1 MVSEHVFINR
11 VDKEKFLLTLFCS
24 IFFLSFF
31 LSMIKYLWVIY
42 MKGVLI
48 SGYYGFN
55 NTGDE
60 AMIETMSIELAK
72 KNYRLVV
79 LSSNPDKTKEL
90 YNVEA
95 YDRYNFFEIVKAIK
109 NTDILVSGGGTLFQ
123 DITSKKS
130 IWYYLGIVKLA
141 QLMGKKICIA
151 YQGMGPINTK
161 FYRWITK
168 RTLNKK
174 SVKLIALRDKAAYE
188 YAKEMGIKEDKMV
201 ISSDMIFMMKPP
213 AKERSI
219 KILNDN
225 VHNKKEDEKLIGF
238 SVREWKDKD
247 RTDLFAEVAD
257 KLVEKYNARIVFF
270 PFHKPK
276 DAEISKIIMHKM
288 KHEDKTVIIPNR
300 YLPSEIL
307 GTMGLMDINVGVR
320 LHALVFS
327 ALMDVPTVGIS
338 YEPKIDGFLEM
349 INMTPVCTYD
359 NISVEKILEKVDSF
373 MQNDKVNYKD
383 KTTEFSK
390 MGKEVLDKIIE
401 ELGK

>member
-1 MVSEHVFINR
+1 MG
-11 VDKEKFLLTLFCS
+11 DD
-24 IFFLSFF
+24 
-31 LSMIKYLWVIY
+31 

-60 AMIETMSIELAK
+60 AMIETLSIELAK

-79 LSSNPDKTKEL
+79 LSSNPERTKEL

-95 YDRYNFFEIVKAIK
+95 YDRYNFFEIIKAIRK
-109 NTDILVSGGGTLFQ
+109 TDILISGGGTLFQ

-161 FYRWITK
+161 FYRWMTK
-168 RTLNKK
+168 KTLNKK
-174 SVKLIALRDKAAYE
+174 SVKLIALRDKHAYE
-188 YAKEMGIKEDKMV
+188 YAKEMGINEEKMV
-201 ISSDMIFMMKPP
+201 LSSDMIFMMKPP
-213 AKERSI
+213 AKERSL

-225 VHNKKEDEKLIGF
+225 VHNKKDDEKLIGF

-288 KHEDKTVIIPNR
+288 KHEDKTVLIPNR

-307 GTMGLMDINVGVR
+307 GTMGLMDVNIGVR

-327 ALMDVPTVGIS
+327 ALMNVPTIGIS

-349 INMTPVCTYD
+349 INMTPVCTYE

-373 MQNDKVNYKD
+373 MANKEVNYASKTSEFANMGQDVLNKIIAELD
-383 KTTEFSK
+383 KTK
-390 MGKEVLDKIIE
+390 
-401 ELGK
+401 

>member
-1 MVSEHVFINR
+1 
-11 VDKEKFLLTLFCS
+11 
-24 IFFLSFF
+24 
-31 LSMIKYLWVIY
+31 

-79 LSSNPDKTKEL
+79 LSSNPDRTKEL

-95 YDRYNFFEIVKAIK
+95 YDRYNFFSIVKAIK

-141 QLMGKKICIA
+141 LLMGKKVCIA

-161 FYRWITK
+161 FYRWMTK
-168 RTLNKK
+168 RTLNNKN
-174 SVKLIALRDKAAYE
+174 VKLVALRDKQAYD
-188 YAKEMGIKEDKMV
+188 YAKEMGIKEEKMV
-201 ISSDMIFMMKPP
+201 LSSDMIFMMKPP
-213 AKERSI
+213 AKERSL

-225 VHNKKEDEKLIGF
+225 VHNHFEGEKLIGF

-247 RTDLFAEVAD
+247 RTDLFAELAD
-257 KLVEKYNARIVFF
+257 ELVEKYNARIVFF

-288 KHEDKTVIIPNR
+288 KHEDKTVLIPNR

-307 GTMGLMDINVGVR
+307 GTMGLMDVNIGVR

-327 ALMDVPTVGIS
+327 ALMDVPTIGIS

-349 INMTPVCTYD
+349 INMTPVCTYE

-373 MQNDKVNYKD
+373 MKDNSVNYKE
-383 KTTEFSK
+383 KTVEFSR
-390 MGKEVLDKIIE
+390 MGREVLDKIIK
-401 ELGK
+401 ELDD

>member
-1 MVSEHVFINR
+1 
-11 VDKEKFLLTLFCS
+11 
-24 IFFLSFF
+24 
-31 LSMIKYLWVIY
+31 

-60 AMIETMSIELAK
+60 AMIETMSTLLAK
-72 KNYRLVV
+72 RDYGLIV
-79 LSSNPDKTKEL
+79 LSSNPEKTKEL
-90 YNVEA
+90 YNVDA
-95 YDRYNFFEIVKAIK
+95 YDRYKFWSIVKAIRK
-109 NTDILVSGGGTLFQ
+109 TDILVSGGGTLFQ

-141 QLMGKKICIA
+141 QLLGKKVVIA

-161 FYRWITK
+161 FYRWINK
-168 RTLNKK
+168 KTLNKK
-174 SVKLIALRDKAAYE
+174 SVKLIALRDKQAYE
-188 YAKEMGIKEDKMV
+188 YAKEMGIKEEKM
-201 ISSDMIFMMKPP
+201 ILSSDMIFMMKPP
-213 AKERSI
+213 ANERSL
-219 KILNDN
+219 KILKDN
-225 VHNKKEDEKLIGF
+225 VHNLQEGEKLIGF

-288 KHEDKTVIIPNR
+288 KHEDKTVLIPNR

-307 GTMGLMDINVGVR
+307 GTMGQMDINIGVR

-327 ALMDVPTVGIS
+327 ALMNVPTVGIS

-349 INMTPVCTYD
+349 INMTPVCTYE

-373 MQNDKVNYKD
+373 MVNPEVNYKER
-383 KTTEFSK
+383 TTEFAS
-390 MGKEVLDKIIE
+390 MGKNVLDKIIE